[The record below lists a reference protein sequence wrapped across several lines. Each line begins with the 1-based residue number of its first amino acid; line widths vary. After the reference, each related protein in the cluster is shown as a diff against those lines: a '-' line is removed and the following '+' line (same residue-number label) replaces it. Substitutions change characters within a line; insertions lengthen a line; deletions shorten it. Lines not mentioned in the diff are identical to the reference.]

1 MNYDSLFRSQ
11 LDRLDLSGMESI
23 LGSPLI
29 PDELTENVSIKE
41 ILLNMLTGKE
51 LISWENVFYIL
62 KTLAFGELHNV
73 MAVSAQLIIICIITG
88 LLSAVSSNFGKNTV
102 SGTAGLISSFMA
114 AGVSLAA
121 FHEIYE
127 MCADAVTTMTSLMG
141 VSLPLLFTLTAAS
154 GGASSSTVMNTVI
167 TGAVTGFSF
176 VILKILMPAVFIS
189 CVMIIINSLGQR
201 SYIKKMSQLL
211 RSFALFATGFMITVF
226 TGLSA
231 VQGMMTKSA
240 DSLIIRTARYSID
253 NFIPV
258 VGGFTADSLEMLLS
272 CITSLRSG
280 IGIAGVIILVLLLI
294 GPLLRV
300 CAIVLVFRLTAAVL
314 EPMGNDRVSDCMS
327 DMGNAVMI
335 LGALLL
341 LSTMMF
347 IIFFASVIGFAPS
360 AS

>member
-1 MNYDSLFRSQ
+1 
-11 LDRLDLSGMESI
+11 
-23 LGSPLI
+23 
-29 PDELTENVSIKE
+29 
-41 ILLNMLTGKE
+41 
-51 LISWENVFYIL
+51 
-62 KTLAFGELHNV
+62 
-73 MAVSAQLIIICIITG
+73 
-88 LLSAVSSNFGKNTV
+88 
-102 SGTAGLISSFMA
+102 
-114 AGVSLAA
+114 
-121 FHEIYE
+121 
-127 MCADAVTTMTSLMG
+127 
-141 VSLPLLFTLTAAS
+141 
-154 GGASSSTVMNTVI
+154 
-167 TGAVTGFSF
+167 
-176 VILKILMPAVFIS
+176 
-189 CVMIIINSLGQR
+189 MIIINSLGQR

-240 DSLIIRTARYSID
+240 DSLLIRTARYSID

-280 IGIAGVIILVLLLI
+280 IGIAGVIILVLLLT

>member
-1 MNYDSLFRSQ
+1 
-11 LDRLDLSGMESI
+11 
-23 LGSPLI
+23 
-29 PDELTENVSIKE
+29 
-41 ILLNMLTGKE
+41 
-51 LISWENVFYIL
+51 
-62 KTLAFGELHNV
+62 
-73 MAVSAQLIIICIITG
+73 
-88 LLSAVSSNFGKNTV
+88 
-102 SGTAGLISSFMA
+102 MA

-121 FHEIYE
+121 FNEVYE

-176 VILKILMPAVFIS
+176 VVLKVLMPAVFAS
-189 CVMIIINSLGQR
+189 CIMIIINSLGQR
-201 SYIKKMSQLL
+201 SYIKKMSQFL
-211 RSFALFATGFMITVF
+211 RSFALFGTGFMITVF

-240 DSLIIRTARYSID
+240 DSLLIRTARYSID

-280 IGIAGVIILVLLLI
+280 IGIAGVIILVLLLA

-300 CAIVLVFRLTAAVL
+300 CAIVIVFRLTAAVL

-347 IIFFASVIGFAPS
+347 IIFFASVIGFAPDIT
-360 AS
+360 

>member
-62 KTLAFGELHNV
+62 KTLTFGELHNV

-226 TGLSA
+226 TGISA
-231 VQGMMTKSA
+231 VQGMMTKLAPSHWF
-240 DSLIIRTARYSID
+240 SLS
-253 NFIPV
+253 P
-258 VGGFTADSLEMLLS
+258 
-272 CITSLRSG
+272 
-280 IGIAGVIILVLLLI
+280 
-294 GPLLRV
+294 
-300 CAIVLVFRLTAAVL
+300 
-314 EPMGNDRVSDCMS
+314 
-327 DMGNAVMI
+327 
-335 LGALLL
+335 
-341 LSTMMF
+341 
-347 IIFFASVIGFAPS
+347 APS
-360 AS
+360 ACITPGPRPLSQHK

>member
-102 SGTAGLISSFMA
+102 SGTAG
-114 AGVSLAA
+114 LAA

-240 DSLIIRTARYSID
+240 DSLLIRTARYSID

-280 IGIAGVIILVLLLI
+280 IGIAGVIILVLLLT

-360 AS
+360 VS